1 VIFLGGEF
9 QRFCQKYFQPRIF
22 CRKFHD
28 FFGKKQFAQK
38 DSQKNGKKL
47 PTNMKRMLKILYFL
61 ILNIANLAK
70 CTYGLSPLEQQYNF
84 YFRKNTDSHVY
95 KTLRE
100 LPQFYMFPCSHGN
113 ISFLGNEKEAG
124 KSKQSC
130 LHKGRFLYLCVP
142 LSFPNSPRLPPLSAP
157 PSGERTHMG
166 TSPTT

>member
-1 VIFLGGEF
+1 
-9 QRFCQKYFQPRIF
+9 
-22 CRKFHD
+22 
-28 FFGKKQFAQK
+28 
-38 DSQKNGKKL
+38 
-47 PTNMKRMLKILYFL
+47 MLKILYFL

-95 KTLRE
+95 KNLRE

-124 KSKQSC
+124 KSKESC

-142 LSFPNSPRLPPLSAP
+142 LRFPKQPQAHALEC
-157 PSGERTHMG
+157 PSLRRTHLYG
-166 TSPTT
+166 NLPYNIIFALDTWRPCLHGQAPTFCKGILFLL